1 LHQTL
6 PMPIRYSKHLS
17 PTVFI
22 ADLLLLNIAIYI
34 AHLATF
40 HNVTPQGE
48 SLLFLIVANIAWAFA
63 SLTTKSF
70 NIKRP
75 FFLKDNVHAFLVT
88 LIYHLLLIFS
98 AIYFLKIDNISRKE
112 VTIAYLIFPILIIL
126 TRSILFIALDYYRKH
141 GYNQRKIMIIG
152 DKNLAV
158 RLAKSFSQHPEYGY
172 DLSDFISEA
181 ELDAIAETTLLNKIL
196 DNKPDEIFICF
207 KQLKEELLKTLIQF
221 GEEYSIKIKVVP
233 DIMLNSYA
241 ELVNYDNFP
250 VLHIS
255 ANSSLKLKIRFLK
268 RAFDIIFSSIL
279 MATGLPVFGIL
290 YIITKTTSKG
300 PAFYKQERIGRNGRP
315 FYIYKFRSMY
325 VDAEKY
331 GPQLSKDNDPRITKW
346 GIIIRKT
353 RLDEL
358 PQFWNVLKGEMSVV
372 GPRPERQFFID
383 RIIEKNPNY
392 KKLLSLRPGI
402 TSIGQVQYGYAE
414 NVDEMCR
421 RVRYDLI
428 YLDNVNL
435 NADINI
441 IYKTVKVMIQRKG
454 K

>member
-1 LHQTL
+1 
-6 PMPIRYSKHLS
+6 MPVRYSKHLPPS
-17 PTVFI
+17 IFI
-22 ADLLLLNIAIYI
+22 ADLLLLNIALYI
-34 AHLATF
+34 SHLATF
-40 HNVTPQGE
+40 HNILPQNE
-48 SLLFLIVANIAWAFA
+48 SLLFLLVANVAWVIA

-70 NIKRP
+70 EIKRP
-75 FFLKDNVHAFLVT
+75 LFLKENIHVFLVS

-112 VTIAYLIFPILIIL
+112 VTIAYLIFPILVIL
-126 TRSILFIALDYYRKH
+126 TRSVLFISLDYYRKH
-141 GYNQRKIMIIG
+141 GYNLRKIMILG
-152 DKNLAV
+152 DKNVAV

-172 DLSDFISEA
+172 DLTNF
-181 ELDAIAETTLLNKIL
+181 IAENELLKITDDELLNKIL
-196 DNKPDEIFICF
+196 AGKPDEIFICF
-207 KQLKEELLKTLIQF
+207 KQMNDKLLKMLIQI
-221 GEEYSIKIKVVP
+221 GEEHSIKIKVVP
-233 DIMLNSYA
+233 DMMLNSNYA
-241 ELVNYDNFP
+241 ELVTYDTFP

-255 ANSSLKLKIRFLK
+255 AQSSIDLKIRVLK
-268 RAFDIIFSSIL
+268 RTFDIIFSSVL
-279 MATGLPVFGIL
+279 MATGLPVFGLL

-300 PAFYKQERIGRNGRP
+300 PAFYKQERVGRNGKP

-325 VDAEKY
+325 VDAEKF

-346 GIIIRKT
+346 GVVIRKT

-372 GPRPERQFFID
+372 GPRPERQYFID
-383 RIIEKNPNY
+383 KIVEKNPNY
-392 KKLLSLRPGI
+392 KKLLTLKPGI

-414 NVDEMCR
+414 NIDEMCS

-428 YLDNVNL
+428 YLDNINL

>member
-1 LHQTL
+1 
-6 PMPIRYSKHLS
+6 MPVRYSKHLP

-22 ADLLLLNIAIYI
+22 ADLLLLNIALCI

-40 HNVTPQGE
+40 HSLSIQGE
-48 SLLFLIVANIAWAFA
+48 SFLFLIIANVAWAIA
-63 SLTTKSF
+63 ALTTKSF
-70 NIKRP
+70 HVKRP
-75 FFLKDNVHAFLVT
+75 LFLKDNIHTFLVT

-98 AIYFLKIDNISRKE
+98 AIYFLKIDNISRKD
-112 VTIAYLIFPILIIL
+112 VTIAYLIFPILVIFARL
-126 TRSILFIALDYYRKH
+126 ILFITLDYYRKH
-141 GYNQRKIMIIG
+141 GYNQRQIMIIG

-172 DLSDFISEA
+172 DLTNFIAEN
-181 ELDAIAETTLLNKIL
+181 ELDKIDEPALLNKIL
-196 DNKPDEIFICF
+196 TNRPDEIFVCF
-207 KQLKEELLKTLIQF
+207 KQMNDELLKTLIQI
-221 GEEYSIKIKVVP
+221 GEDQSIKIKVVP
-233 DIMLNSYA
+233 DLMLNSNYA
-241 ELVNYDNFP
+241 ELVSYDNFP

-255 ANSSLKLKIRFLK
+255 ANSSLNLKIRFVK
-268 RAFDIIFSSIL
+268 RAFDIVFSAIL
-279 MATGLPVFGIL
+279 MITGLPVFCLL
-290 YIITKTTSKG
+290 YIITKTTSSG
-300 PAFYKQERIGRNGRP
+300 PAFYKQERIGRNGKP
-315 FYIYKFRSMY
+315 FYIHKFRSMY

-346 GIIIRKT
+346 GVVIRKT

-392 KKLLSLRPGI
+392 KKLLALRPGI
-402 TSIGQVQYGYAE
+402 TSIGQVQYGYAQ
-414 NVDEMCR
+414 NVDEMCN